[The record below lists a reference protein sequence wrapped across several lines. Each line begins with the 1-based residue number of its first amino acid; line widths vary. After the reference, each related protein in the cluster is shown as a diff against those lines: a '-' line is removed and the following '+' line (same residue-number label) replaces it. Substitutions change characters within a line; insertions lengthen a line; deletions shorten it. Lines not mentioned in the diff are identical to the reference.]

1 MTTALKSMSLK
12 RAGRVGTGVVPNS
25 GMQAVGGMGRSN
37 SGIQPQHCL
46 DSKVVLSGWLDSR
59 PSVV

>member
-1 MTTALKSMSLK
+1 MTTALKSISLK
-12 RAGRVGTGVVPNS
+12 RAGRAGTGVVPNRDV
-25 GMQAVGGMGRSN
+25 QAVGGMGQSS